1 MSNRPSR
8 QLRLLPSVLVA
19 ALCLVAACGG
29 EKKDEPKLVVTIWS
43 NYMPDDVLAD
53 FQREFGCKV
62 EIPWNYGSNDE
73 LLAKLQGKNTGFDLA
88 FPSDRLLSVLIGQ
101 GLLERIDAAE
111 LTGHKHLDPS
121 FSVSGPDPKNEW
133 SVPYTWGTVG
143 IAWRTEKAPT
153 APDSWAVF
161 GQEGVGGG
169 NAFLLE
175 EGRDVVACAMLLGG
189 KSINS
194 TDAKDLAAAKDVL
207 RGWKK
212 HVKGFTGETKDHLL
226 SGEAWMIQAYNGD
239 VAQAMKEMPGKF
251 GFAVPKEGGILWYD
265 NLVIPKGAPHKDLAK
280 KFIDFVLRPE
290 IAARISNGIRYA
302 VPNKDALEKVDR
314 AVREDA
320 VIYAPA
326 EVRKRLQ
333 SETDLGAEMKK
344 IGDLWSEVRAGG

>member
-1 MSNRPSR
+1 MSNRSI
-8 QLRLLPSVLVA
+8 RLLALALVA
-19 ALCLVAACGG
+19 TGSLVGACGG
-29 EKKDEPKLVVTIWS
+29 EKKALPKLVITIWS

-53 FQREFGCKV
+53 FQKEFGCKV

-73 LLAKLQGKNTGFDLA
+73 LLAKLQDGKTGFDLA
-88 FPSDRLLSVLIGQ
+88 FPSDRLLNVLIGQ
-101 GLLERIDAAE
+101 GLLERVDAA
-111 LTGHKHLDPS
+111 LLPGYAHLDLS
-121 FSVSGPDPKNEW
+121 FSASGPDPKNEW

-143 IAWRTEKAPT
+143 IAWRTDKVTA

-189 KSINS
+189 ASINS

-212 HVKGFTGETKDHLL
+212 NVKGFTGETKDHLL
-226 SGEAWMIQAYNGD
+226 SGEASLIQAYNGD
-239 VAQAMKEMPGKF
+239 VAQAMKEMPGRF

-265 NLVIPKGAPHKDLAK
+265 NLVIPKGAPNRDLAR

-302 VPNKDALEKVDR
+302 VPNRDAFDKVEK
-314 AVREDA
+314 AVRDDP

-333 SETDLGAEMKK
+333 SEADLGAELKK
-344 IGDLWSEVRAGG
+344 ITDLWSEVRAGG

>member
-1 MSNRPSR
+1 MPNRPFR
-8 QLRLLPSVLVA
+8 ALVLAAFAMLPLVGARSA
-19 ALCLVAACGG
+19 AAD
-29 EKKDEPKLVVTIWS
+29 EKKLVVTIWS

-53 FQREFGCKV
+53 FEKEFGCKV
-62 EIPWNYGSNDE
+62 EIPWNYSSNDE
-73 LLAKLQGKNTGFDLA
+73 LLAKLQNRKTGFDLA
-88 FPSDRLLSVLIGQ
+88 FPSDRLLTVLISQ
-101 GLLERIDAAE
+101 GLLERVDAAE
-111 LTGHKHLDPS
+111 LSGYKHLDS
-121 FSVSGPDPKNEW
+121 TFVGSGPDPKNEW

-143 IAWRTEKAPT
+143 IAWKTEKVKT
-153 APDSWAVF
+153 APDSWAIF
-161 GQEGVGGG
+161 GQDGVGGG

-175 EGRDVVACAMLLGG
+175 EGRDVVATAMLLGG

-194 TDAKDLAAAKDVL
+194 TDAKDLATAKDVL

-212 HVKGFTGETKDHLL
+212 NVKGFTGETKDHLL

-251 GFAVPKEGGILWYD
+251 AFAVPKEGGILWYD
-265 NLVIPKGAPHKDLAK
+265 NLVIPKGAPNRELAK

-302 VPNKDALEKVDR
+302 VPNKDALEKVDK
-314 AVREDA
+314 AVREDP

-333 SETDLGAEMKK
+333 SETDLGSEMKK
-344 IGDLWSEVRAGG
+344 ITDLWSEVRAGG